1 MNTKQRELL
10 RGLQEWMTEEL
21 EEETVPVEIEDQPGV
36 YSLAV
41 TNAEY
46 NDALLFGVKVNINV
60 PSVIWYIENEVT
72 EETKNVNE
80 KKFSTYDELLEFV
93 NEHSFEDILGDE
105 YYGDVSKYEEQKY
118 KKFVVLVTPKPISD
132 NAKSILKE
140 RYEVDEVFVFGNGTE
155 PLKKLLEALKMED
168 PMFIGSNMEIMLDI
182 IYHELY
188 TDECYAQIKAIFL
201 DGATKGMLS
210 ELIHQSMCTTPDTL
224 GTITEE
230 GECKAVFESMELF

>member
-10 RGLQEWMTEEL
+10 KGLQEWMTEEL

-140 RYEVDEVFVFGNGTE
+140 GYEVDEVFVFGNDTE
-155 PLKKLLEALKMED
+155 PLKKLLETLKLED

-188 TDECYAQIKAIFL
+188 TDGCYAQIKALFL

-224 GTITEE
+224 GIITED
-230 GECKAVFESMELF
+230 GECQPVFESMELF

>member
-10 RGLQEWMTEEL
+10 KGLQEWMTKEL

-46 NDALLFGVKVNINV
+46 NDALLFGVKVNVNV
-60 PSVIWYIENEVT
+60 PSIIWYIENEVT

-80 KKFSTYDELLEFV
+80 KRFHSYDELLKFI

-118 KKFVVLVTPKPISD
+118 KKFVVIVTPKTISD
-132 NAKSILKE
+132 AVKSVLKE
-140 RYEVDEVFVFGNGTE
+140 RYDVDEVFVFGNGTE
-155 PLKKLLEALKMED
+155 PLKKLLEALKVED
-168 PMFIGSNMEIMLDI
+168 PMFITSNMEIMLDI

-188 TDECYAQIKAIFL
+188 TDGCYAQIKAIFL
-201 DGATKGMLS
+201 DGATKGTLS
-210 ELIHQSMCTTPDTL
+210 GLIHQSTCTTPDTL
-224 GTITEE
+224 GIVTED
-230 GECKAVFESMELF
+230 GECQPVFESMELF